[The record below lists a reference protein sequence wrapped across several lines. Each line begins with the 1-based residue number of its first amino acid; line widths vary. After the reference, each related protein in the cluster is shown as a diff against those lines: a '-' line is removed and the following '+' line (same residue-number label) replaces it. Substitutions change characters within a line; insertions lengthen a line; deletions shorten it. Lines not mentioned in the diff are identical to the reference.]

1 MVKTIDPL
9 HKTYQ
14 KVQELYLNHN
24 LIESLTGIEQFN
36 NLRVFHIKFN
46 FISDLREFL
55 KICNKTQVNSL
66 NFIGNP
72 AENELKDYPD
82 FLNNFPN
89 LRNFNTSKEM
99 SMLNEN
105 SIANTNNNS
114 NTISRKLH
122 FLEEIQNNSNREES
136 LLTDG
141 LITGNFNIRK
151 EFPEEN
157 NEEDQLFD
165 EHINHI
171 DHDISRLSEIFYEK
185 MLKEKSLLG
194 LKRYFLQI
202 YYRDSKFCLEFYHNI
217 LKNRSFFYWRKAFI
231 EKIISHNYKK
241 GLKTAKENIQ
251 NKFEILSQEI
261 TNCSLL
267 RGRKPSNNLRKITE
281 TDQDYCDSNRGEN
294 KTKFQEPEIN
304 KDIIDEEEN
313 CKHIDSQNQKQ
324 ANPNVLKENNSKINQ
339 ESKKIGFSEYM
350 ELTLKNTK
358 NDQIEEGYEE
368 NYRHNLPLSTSFSS
382 KCPYG
387 SV

>member
-1 MVKTIDPL
+1 MNYSVVKTIDPL

-14 KVQELYLNHN
+14 KIQELYLNHN
-24 LIESLTGIEQFN
+24 LIESLTGVEQFN

-55 KICNKTQVNSL
+55 KIANKTQLNSL

-72 AENELKDYPD
+72 AENELKEYPD

-89 LRNFNTSKEM
+89 LRNFNTSKET
-99 SMLNEN
+99 SALNEN
-105 SIANTNNNS
+105 SLSNTNNNS
-114 NTISRKLH
+114 HTISRKLQ
-122 FLEEIQNNSNREES
+122 FIEEIQNNREEN
-136 LLTDG
+136 LLTEG

-151 EFPEEN
+151 QFQEEEEN
-157 NEEDQLFD
+157 NETFQMKINEEDQLFD

-202 YYRDSKFCLEFYHNI
+202 YYRDSKFCVEFYQNI
-217 LKNRSFFYWRKAFI
+217 LKNRTFFYWRKAFI
-231 EKIISHNYKK
+231 NKIISNNYKK
-241 GLKTAKENIQ
+241 GLKSAKETIQ
-251 NKFEILSQEI
+251 SKFEILSQEI
-261 TNCSLL
+261 TNCSML
-267 RGRKPSNNLRKITE
+267 RSRKTSNNLRKITE
-281 TDQDYCDSNRGEN
+281 TDQDYCDSNRAEN
-294 KTKFQEPEIN
+294 KMKSEKQEISN
-304 KDIIDEEEN
+304 NDILEDNNI
-313 CKHIDSQNQKQ
+313 
-324 ANPNVLKENNSKINQ
+324 LKENNSKINQ

-350 ELTLKNTK
+350 EQTLKNSK
-358 NDQIEEGYEE
+358 KELIDEEGYEE